1 MKKLTALIAII
12 FSIGKVYSQGPIF
25 GYDQGN
31 ILYLGYENKVEFGT
45 SDGRPFEIFIEDG
58 KFISDTLVKEERETD
73 SIVYYLMPYYN
84 SKTTKVL
91 FLNPST
97 KEPFDTI
104 VFNVYN
110 LPDPTL
116 YWGATEEGGK
126 VSRSQNRFF
135 VKYPTEIPL
144 NTSFSIRS
152 WELVIPGIKGTPITG
167 KGNTLDETA
176 MSLLRLAKPG
186 SSIYLNTSVVGPDG
200 VLRKLGSV
208 FILQ

>member
-12 FSIGKVYSQGPIF
+12 LIIGKVYSQGPIF

-31 ILYLGYENKVEFGT
+31 ILYVGYKNKVEFGT

-58 KFISDTLVKEERETD
+58 KLISDTLVKDEREAD
-73 SIVYYLMPYYN
+73 SIVYYLMPYN

-126 VSRSQNRFF
+126 VSRSETRFF
-135 VKYPTEIPL
+135 AKYPPEIPL
-144 NTSFSIRS
+144 NTPFSIYS
-152 WELVIPGIKGTPITG
+152 WELVIPGITGAPIKG

-186 SSIYLNTSVVGPDG
+186 SSISLITSVVGPDG